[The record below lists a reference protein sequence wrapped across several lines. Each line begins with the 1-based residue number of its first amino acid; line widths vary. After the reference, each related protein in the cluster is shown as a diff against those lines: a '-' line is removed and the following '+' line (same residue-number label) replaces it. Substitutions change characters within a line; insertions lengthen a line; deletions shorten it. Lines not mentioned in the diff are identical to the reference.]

1 MLRRRE
7 GGTADHDRDLGAELL
22 DRDFG
27 YAPTFGFGLRESF
40 AGGSVD
46 QYAMD
51 ALIVIQARDAAV
63 RAAIK

>member
-1 MLRRRE
+1 VKVLQPITT
-7 GGTADHDRDLGAELL
+7 GILAPSFSTAH
-22 DRDFG
+22 FG

-51 ALIVIQARDAAV
+51 ALIVIQAQDAA
-63 RAAIK
+63 